1 MPSGVPV
8 ATVAVNGAQNAGILA
23 AQIIATS
30 DKDVAQRMAAY
41 KSGLNEKVQEGIQV
55 LRQQFPNS
63 FDK

>member
-1 MPSGVPV
+1 
-8 ATVAVNGAQNAGILA
+8 
-23 AQIIATS
+23 
-30 DKDVAQRMAAY
+30 MAAY